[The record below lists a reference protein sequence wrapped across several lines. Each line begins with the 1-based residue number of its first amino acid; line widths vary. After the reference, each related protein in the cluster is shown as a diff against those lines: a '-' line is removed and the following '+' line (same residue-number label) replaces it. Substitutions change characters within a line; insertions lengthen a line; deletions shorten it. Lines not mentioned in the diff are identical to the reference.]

1 MIKICVDCMG
11 SDNGSKATVGGIKNF
26 LKTHKDVQIIAVGRK
41 EELTELESY
50 SQVEIVDVPDVVPM
64 TVSPLEVMRA
74 RKSSMYQAINLTK
87 ENGYDAVVSAGSTGG
102 FLSCATMRLKLVE
115 GIQRAALVTPF
126 PTKSGNPL
134 TILDIGAN
142 AETTPEQLK
151 QFALMGRI
159 YSQNVFKKEEPRLY
173 LLSNGA
179 EEEKGSPEVKQA
191 HKLLKE
197 SNFPGFKGNIEARE
211 ALDGDCDVIIT
222 GGFAGNIFLKACEGV
237 AKMMQSMIKDAFKK
251 NIFTM
256 IGYLFAN
263 SGFKKMKEIMNYK
276 SYGGAMLLGVNGVV
290 VKAHGNSDDY
300 SFGCAL
306 DLAYR
311 MAQSNLVNL
320 LRDGVK
326 ENTPIEEKGE

>member
-11 SDNGSKATVGGIKNF
+11 SDNGAKATVGGIKNF
-26 LKTHKDVQIIAVGRK
+26 LKKNKDTKIIAVGRK
-41 EELTELESY
+41 DELKELEAY
-50 SQVEIVDVPDVVPM
+50 SQVEIVDAPDIVPM
-64 TVSPLEVMRA
+64 TVGPLEVMRA

-102 FLSCATMRLKLVE
+102 FLSCATMKLKLVE

-126 PTKSGNPL
+126 PTKSRNPL

-142 AETTPEQLK
+142 NETTPEQLA

-159 YSQNVFKKEEPRLY
+159 YSQNVFNKKEPSVY

-179 EEEKGSPEVKQA
+179 EEEKGTPEIKAA

-211 ALDGDCDVIIT
+211 ALDGNCDVIVT
-222 GGFAGNIFLKACEGV
+222 GGFAGNVFLKGCEGA
-237 AKMMQSMIKDAFKK
+237 AKMMQDLIKQSFKK
-251 NIFTM
+251 NIYTM
-256 IGYLFAN
+256 IGYLF
-263 SGFKKMKEIMNYK
+263 SKGGFKEMREIMNYK

-311 MAQSNLVNL
+311 MAKSNLVNL
-320 LRDGVK
+320 LKEGV
-326 ENTPIEEKGE
+326 NTETPSEEKGE

>member
-11 SDNGSKATVGGIKNF
+11 SDNGAKATVGGILNF
-26 LKTHKDVQIIAVGRK
+26 LKRNKDTKIIAVGRK
-41 EELTELESY
+41 EELKELENNP
-50 SQVEIVDVPDVVPM
+50 QVEIVDAPDIVPM

-74 RKSSMYQAINLTK
+74 RKSSMYQAITLTK

-126 PTKSGNPL
+126 PTKNGNPL

-142 AETTPEQLK
+142 NETTPEQLA

-159 YSQNVFKKEEPRLY
+159 YSQNVFKKENPSVY

-179 EEEKGSPEVKQA
+179 EEEKGTPEVKAA

-211 ALDGDCDVIIT
+211 ALDGTCDVIVT
-222 GGFAGNIFLKACEGV
+222 GGFAGNVFLKGCEGT
-237 AKMMQSMIKDAFKK
+237 AKMMQDLMKKAFKK
-251 NIFTM
+251 NIFT
-256 IGYLFAN
+256 ILGYLFSK
-263 SGFKKMKEIMNYK
+263 SGFKEMKQIMNYK

-300 SFGCAL
+300 SFGCAI

-311 MAQSNLVNL
+311 MAKSNLVNL
-320 LRDGVK
+320 LREGVNK
-326 ENTPIEEKGE
+326 PSELEEKGE

>member
-1 MIKICVDCMG
+1 
-11 SDNGSKATVGGIKNF
+11 
-26 LKTHKDVQIIAVGRK
+26 
-41 EELTELESY
+41 
-50 SQVEIVDVPDVVPM
+50 
-64 TVSPLEVMRA
+64 
-74 RKSSMYQAINLTK
+74 
-87 ENGYDAVVSAGSTGG
+87 
-102 FLSCATMRLKLVE
+102 
-115 GIQRAALVTPF
+115 
-126 PTKSGNPL
+126 
-134 TILDIGAN
+134 
-142 AETTPEQLK
+142 
-151 QFALMGRI
+151 
-159 YSQNVFKKEEPRLY
+159 
-173 LLSNGA
+173 
-179 EEEKGSPEVKQA
+179 
-191 HKLLKE
+191 
-197 SNFPGFKGNIEARE
+197 
-211 ALDGDCDVIIT
+211 
-222 GGFAGNIFLKACEGV
+222 
-237 AKMMQSMIKDAFKK
+237 MMQSMIKDAFKK

>member
-1 MIKICVDCMG
+1 MITICIDCMG
-11 SDNGSKATVGGIKNF
+11 SDNGSIATIGGIKNF
-26 LKTHKDVQIIAVGRK
+26 LKKHKDVKIVAVGRK
-41 EELTELESY
+41 DELKELESY
-50 SQVEIVDVPDVVPM
+50 SQVEIVDAPDIVPM
-64 TVSPLEVMRA
+64 TVGPLEVMRA

-102 FLSCATMRLKLVE
+102 FLSCATMKLKLVE

-134 TILDIGAN
+134 TILDIGASN
-142 AETTPEQLK
+142 ETTPEQLC

-159 YSQNVFKKEEPRLY
+159 YSQNVFNKENPSVY

-179 EEEKGSPEVKQA
+179 EEEKGTPEVKAA

-211 ALDGDCDVIIT
+211 ALDGECDVIVT
-222 GGFAGNIFLKACEGV
+222 GGFTGNVFLKGCEGA
-237 AKMMQSMIKDAFKK
+237 AKMMSELMKKAFKK

-263 SGFKKMKEIMNYK
+263 NGFKEMKKIMDYK

-300 SFGCAL
+300 SFGCAI

-311 MAQSNLVNL
+311 MAKSNLVEL
-320 LRDGVK
+320 LK
-326 ENTPIEEKGE
+326 EGINKEKEVE

>member
-1 MIKICVDCMG
+1 MITICVDCMG
-11 SDNGSKATVGGIKNF
+11 SDNGAKATVGGIINF
-26 LKTHKDVQIIAVGRK
+26 LKKNKDTKIVAVGRK
-41 EELTELESY
+41 DELKELEAY
-50 SQVEIVDVPDVVPM
+50 PQVEIVDAPDIVPM

-74 RKSSMYQAINLTK
+74 RKSSMYQAITLTK

-126 PTKSGNPL
+126 PTKNGNPL

-142 AETTPEQLK
+142 NETTPEQLA

-159 YSQNVFKKEEPRLY
+159 YSQNVFNKENPSVY

-179 EEEKGSPEVKQA
+179 EEEKGTPEVKAA

-197 SNFPGFKGNIEARE
+197 TNFPNFKGNIEARE
-211 ALDGDCDVIIT
+211 TLDGTCDVIVT
-222 GGFAGNIFLKACEGV
+222 GGFAGNVFLKGCEGT
-237 AKMMQSMIKDAFKK
+237 AKMMSELMKNAFKK

-263 SGFKKMKEIMNYK
+263 SGIKGMKKVMDYK

-300 SFGCAL
+300 SFGCAI
-306 DLAYR
+306 DLAYK
-311 MAQSNLVNL
+311 MAKSNLVNL
-320 LRDGVK
+320 LKEGVK
-326 ENTPIEEKGE
+326 ANEKEGE

>member
-1 MIKICVDCMG
+1 MITICVDCMG
-11 SDNGSKATVGGIKNF
+11 SDNGAKATVGGIINF
-26 LKTHKDVQIIAVGRK
+26 LKKNKDTKIVAVGRK
-41 EELTELESY
+41 EELKELESY
-50 SQVEIVDVPDVVPM
+50 PQVEIVDAPDVVPM

-74 RKSSMYQAINLTK
+74 RKSSMYQAITLTK

-126 PTKSGNPL
+126 PTKNGNPL

-142 AETTPEQLK
+142 NETTPEQLA

-159 YSQNVFKKEEPRLY
+159 YSQNVFNKENPSVY

-179 EEEKGSPEVKQA
+179 EEEKGPSEVKAA

-197 SNFPGFKGNIEARE
+197 TNFPNFKGNIEARE
-211 ALDGDCDVIIT
+211 ALDGTCDVIVT
-222 GGFAGNIFLKACEGV
+222 GGFAGNVFLKGCEGT
-237 AKMMQSMIKDAFKK
+237 AKMMSELMKNAFKK

-263 SGFKKMKEIMNYK
+263 SGIKGMKKVMDYK

-300 SFGCAL
+300 SFGCAIG
-306 DLAYR
+306 LAYK
-311 MAQSNLVNL
+311 MAKSNLVNL
-320 LRDGVK
+320 LKEGVK
-326 ENTPIEEKGE
+326 ANQKEGE